1 MHPSN
6 DADERAVFPFDK
18 EDQQT
23 EVQRDENKPDRQ
35 KTNVYN
41 RYNNLS

>member
-1 MHPSN
+1 MHPPN
-6 DADERAVFPFDK
+6 DADERAVFPVDK
-18 EDQQT
+18 EDQQR

-35 KTNVYN
+35 KTNADN